1 MAIVSI
7 HSPADNSPSH
17 ITQLGTNQ
25 SLLCEVEQV
34 KEKPLAENADPSS
47 WTSLTKY
54 DIKMMAQISNMGFR
68 NRGRPGKL
76 ISPANVNA

>member
-7 HSPADNSPSH
+7 HSPADNPPSN
-17 ITQLGTNQ
+17 IGQLGTNQ

-34 KEKPLAENADPSS
+34 REKALTENADPSS

-54 DIKMMAQISNMGFR
+54 DMAQISTWGLETE
-68 NRGRPGKL
+68 GGQ
-76 ISPANVNA
+76 AN